1 MKLTIKTLYG
11 FENILTDEI
20 RELGG
25 QKIEKITRGVK
36 CEGNPEFLYKANLSL
51 RTALKILVPIYS
63 FKAKTEKE
71 LYDRMMEF
79 DWSMFL
85 DVDQTFAI
93 DNVVFSELFT
103 HSKFV
108 ALKAKDA
115 MVDQFRNK
123 YRRRP
128 SIDTDKPDV
137 LFNLH
142 CANDYFT
149 ISMDS
154 SGAPLNQRGYREDGH
169 KAPMNEVL
177 AAGMIKLAGW
187 DNSKAL
193 VDPMCGSGT
202 ILVEAAMMAM
212 NMSPNIKRN
221 DFGFKTWPEFS
232 PVLWNRIKI
241 EEQSKMR
248 KPVIDFTGLDIDS
261 SAVSMARKS
270 LSKIGLRREVKIREM
285 DFREFKPLSEEGMVI
300 TNPPY
305 GERIGDGDINEFYTS
320 MGDAFKK
327 NFTGYDA
334 WVISSNKAAMKKIGL
349 NYSNKFTLFNGPL
362 ECDYCHYEM
371 YDGAK
376 SE

>member
-11 FENILTDEI
+11 FEDILTEEI
-20 RELGG
+20 REIGG
-25 QKIEKITRGVK
+25 NKIEKITRGVK
-36 CEGNPEFLYKANLSL
+36 CEGNPEFLYRANLRL

-63 FKAKTEKE
+63 FTAKTEKE

-79 DWSMFL
+79 DWSIFL

-93 DNVVFSELFT
+93 DNVVFSELFK

-128 SIDTDKPDV
+128 SIDTESPDV

-142 CANDYFT
+142 CANDFFT

-169 KAPMNEVL
+169 RAPMNEVL
-177 AAGMIKLAGW
+177 AAGMIKLSGW
-187 DNSKAL
+187 DKSMPL

-202 ILVEAAMMAM
+202 ILVEAAMIAM
-212 NMSPNIKRN
+212 NMAPNIKRR

-232 PVLWNRIKI
+232 PVLWNNVKI

-248 KPVIDFTGLDIDS
+248 KPSMDFTGLDIDPN
-261 SAVSMARKS
+261 AVSMARKS
-270 LSKIGLRREVKIREM
+270 LGKIGLRREVKIREM
-285 DFREFKPLSEEGMVI
+285 DFREFKPLAEEGMII

-305 GERIGDGDINEFYTS
+305 GERIGDDDINAFYVS
-320 MGDAFKK
+320 MGDAFKQ
-327 NFTGYDA
+327 NFSGYDA
-334 WVISSNKAAMKKIGL
+334 WIISSNKAAMKKIGL
-349 NYSNKFTLFNGPL
+349 NYNTKYTLYNGPL
-362 ECDYCHYEM
+362 ECDYCHYEL
-371 YDGAK
+371 YDGSK
-376 SE
+376 